1 VVTPR
6 KPGARRGRPPVAW
19 TKDPHRYAV
28 ALLDALLAFEMASER
43 QCALLAAAI
52 MLGER
57 VEKISLDAL
66 NRHPGMIGEAYDKA
80 FGSGESTATF
90 EGRAAT
96 LRQKY
101 RAKCNPATAQWRIA
115 MAGIF
120 MLVIGAKDREKVKR
134 EALARAAEIGEEVFV
149 RDVLLLNF

>member
-6 KPGARRGRPPVAW
+6 KPGAKRGRPSIAW
-19 TKDPHRYAV
+19 TADPDRYAV

-43 QCALLAAAI
+43 QCALLAAAM
-52 MLGER
+52 MLGARAE
-57 VEKISLDAL
+57 ISIDAL
-66 NRHPGMIGEAYDKA
+66 RYQPGMIGEAYDKI
-80 FGSGESTATF
+80 FESGQSTASF
-90 EGRAAT
+90 EGRAAS

-101 RAKCNPATAQWRIA
+101 RTKLDPAAAKWRIG

-120 MLVIGAKDREKVKR
+120 MLVIAAKDRERVRCEAVKR
-134 EALARAAEIGEEVFV
+134 AVAIGEEAFV